1 MGNAVVLIIKKPFLP
16 AANISG
22 FYLENGV
29 GKNGGRLLQQGILPG
44 GPFLELVQKMK
55 EFVSGRRRAGGR
67 FSQGEIL
74 LKSKL

>member
-29 GKNGGRLLQQGILPG
+29 GKNRGRLLQQGILPG

-55 EFVSGRRRAGGR
+55 EFVFELFIRQEKGRGTVFAGR
-67 FSQGEIL
+67 NFA
-74 LKSKL
+74 